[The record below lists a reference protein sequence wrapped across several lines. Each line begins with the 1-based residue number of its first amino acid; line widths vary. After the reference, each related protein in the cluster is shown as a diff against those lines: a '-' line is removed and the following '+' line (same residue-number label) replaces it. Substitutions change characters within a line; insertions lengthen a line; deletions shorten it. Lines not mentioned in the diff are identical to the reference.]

1 MYVAEN
7 LQYSVV
13 VYYFL
18 LKKQDVRFMQ
28 HEANGGDVQTQVLLD
43 NTHEA
48 QNDGDAQTQVLLDST
63 HEAQNSFAFTSFTDL
78 MTVLLLLLLNFVE
91 LVLLF
96 LFAFLIYHLPLQGPS
111 EIDDMPFKNFFQV
124 FNLVAALVYQTFCS
138 FGMTVEHLCANGL
151 L

>member
-43 NTHEA
+43 N
-48 QNDGDAQTQVLLDST
+48 T

-111 EIDDMPFKNFFQV
+111 EIDDMPFKNFF
-124 FNLVAALVYQTFCS
+124 
-138 FGMTVEHLCANGL
+138 
-151 L
+151 